1 MRCCNRGG
9 VWVGDIVV
17 EIIFVGVWVLANLAG
32 DWCEEGIDGGVLY
45 VLVCMIGEL
54 GVLG

>member
-1 MRCCNRGG
+1 M
-9 VWVGDIVV
+9 